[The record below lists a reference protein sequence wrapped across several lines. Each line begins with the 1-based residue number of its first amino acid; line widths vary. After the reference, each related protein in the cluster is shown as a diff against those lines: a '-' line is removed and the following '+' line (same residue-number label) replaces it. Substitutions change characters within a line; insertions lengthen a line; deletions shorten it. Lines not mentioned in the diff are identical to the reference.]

1 MTIAPASKSIG
12 RPSHVA
18 LPLSPKCK
26 QALTLKAQ
34 GKSWKERGSRLSCL
48 QDFEGMGKKNPDVQ
62 EFLLIQEDEA
72 QEQLNEG
79 YQILIGF
86 APEAA
91 EKLIELIRSPRTRD
105 YVRKDAIRDYFQIIE
120 KGKTERQQAQLMQEM
135 LHKLSA
141 LEDGAMIKKMGMS
154 F

>member
-1 MTIAPASKSIG
+1 MTIAPARKSRG

-34 GKSWKERGSRLSCL
+34 GKSWRECSEAVGVAYKTLREWV
-48 QDFEGMGKKNPDVQ
+48 KKHPDAQ

-91 EKLIELIRSPRTRD
+91 EKLIELIRSPKTRD

-135 LHKLSA
+135 MEKLSA
-141 LEDGAMIKKMGMS
+141 LEDGAMKRKWV
-154 F
+154 

>member
-1 MTIAPASKSIG
+1 M
-12 RPSHVA
+12 REWV
-18 LPLSPKCK
+18 
-26 QALTLKAQ
+26 
-34 GKSWKERGSRLSCL
+34 
-48 QDFEGMGKKNPDVQ
+48 KKHPDAQ

-79 YQILIGF
+79 YQILIEF

-91 EKLIELIRSPRTRD
+91 EKLIELIRCPRTRD

-135 LHKLSA
+135 MEKLSA